1 MNHRL
6 ALIVCCATALAAA
19 TFDLGAQPATLA
31 TRLQDATRAT
41 AAGDHASAIRIV
53 DSLRYKPNLY
63 QAVGRQTKTFWVAVL
78 VVAFL
83 IAVVSFWNV
92 LFLLNVVGV
101 IAAAVYMADVRPK
114 LKQVSG
120 RGGGSGY
127 GMY

>member
-1 MNHRL
+1 MDIL
-6 ALIVCCATALAAA
+6 GPVQSFVLLILGIAALAFTGFAA
-19 TFDLGAQPATLA
+19 
-31 TRLQDATRAT
+31 
-41 AAGDHASAIRIV
+41 V
-53 DSLRYKPNLY
+53 DSLRYTSNLY
-63 QAVGRQTKTFWVAVL
+63 QAVGRQTKPFWVALL

>member
-1 MNHRL
+1 M
-6 ALIVCCATALAAA
+6 
-19 TFDLGAQPATLA
+19 
-31 TRLQDATRAT
+31 
-41 AAGDHASAIRIV
+41 
-53 DSLRYKPNLY
+53 
-63 QAVGRQTKTFWVAVL
+63 L

-127 GMY
+127 GTY

>member
-1 MNHRL
+1 MDIL
-6 ALIVCCATALAAA
+6 GPVQSFVLLILGIAALAFTGFAA
-19 TFDLGAQPATLA
+19 
-31 TRLQDATRAT
+31 
-41 AAGDHASAIRIV
+41 V